1 MKMTFLDTINSLTG
15 ATKKAKGAQISQIGD
30 DLTAVEE
37 TIASEITNEWLIE
50 NIPND
55 ILMDIDKGQSVLL
68 RLVSKLELSYTDE
81 LANELILVGRAIL
94 LLKTVELLEF
104 GWHLDPSEIKEFSLR
119 FPELYKI
126 LAMSEDEI
134 GSYGREAR
142 NTLVHLYE
150 KYPY

>member
-15 ATKKAKGAQISQIGD
+15 ATKKAKGAQISQLGN

-37 TIASEITNEWLIE
+37 TIASEITNEWLTE

-55 ILMDIDKGQSVLL
+55 ILADVEKGQSVLL
-68 RLVSKLELSYTDE
+68 RLINKLELSYTDE
-81 LANELILVGRAIL
+81 LANELIIAGRAVL
-94 LLKTVELLEF
+94 LLKTIELLEF
-104 GWHLDPSEIKEFSLR
+104 GWQLESTEVNDFSLK

-126 LAMSEDEI
+126 LAMSEDELV
-134 GSYGREAR
+134 SYGREAR